1 MVALWLNI
9 AQTTAARAHARFR
22 RNLVA
27 LEPKT
32 HMTSSKPK
40 ELTASERMF
49 VGEYLVDFNA
59 TAALMRCGWSPH
71 SANNN
76 AVYFLRKPH
85 VRAAIEQGMKRMEAH
100 SVISATRILEE
111 VLRIATADPRRA
123 MNEDGSMKPLQELDE
138 DTARA
143 VASIEVV
150 TKPGR
155 GEEPPTITHKLK
167 FWDKGRATDT
177 LLKSLGKLLEGPQ
190 VTTNVINAG
199 PGALEAA
206 RLRELENQLR
216 QVLGQPLL
224 EDGEAPAAAEE
235 VSNAPAEAPDD
246 DTIEAAQPADGTDL
260 DDPAFL

>member
-1 MVALWLNI
+1 MNA
-9 AQTTAARAHARFR
+9 
-22 RNLVA
+22 
-27 LEPKT
+27 PK
-32 HMTSSKPK
+32 PR
-40 ELTASERMF
+40 ELTKAERLF

-71 SANNN
+71 TANQNS
-76 AVYFLRKPH
+76 VYFLRKPH
-85 VRAAIEQGMKRMEAH
+85 VRAAIEKSIKRMEAH
-100 SVISATRILEE
+100 TVVSATRILEE

-123 MNEDGSMKPLQELDE
+123 MNDDGSMKQLQELDE

-143 VASIEVV
+143 VASLEVV

-177 LLKSLGKLLEGPQ
+177 LLKSLGKLIDGVQ
-190 VTTNVINAG
+190 VNNTTVVGVG

-206 RLRELENQLR
+206 RMLELENKLR
-216 QVLGQPLL
+216 ETLGLEQV
-224 EDGEAPAAAEE
+224 EAVEPAEE
-235 VSNAPAEAPDD
+235 VSAASTEEADD
-246 DTIEAAQPADGTDL
+246 DTIEATAPSDI

>member
-1 MVALWLNI
+1 MTALKL
-9 AQTTAARAHARFR
+9 
-22 RNLVA
+22 
-27 LEPKT
+27 
-32 HMTSSKPK
+32 K
-40 ELTASERMF
+40 ELTPAERRF

-71 SANNN
+71 TANQNS
-76 AVYFLRKPH
+76 VYFLRKPH
-85 VRAAIEQGMKRMEAH
+85 VRAAIEKGIRRMEAH
-100 SVISATRILEE
+100 NVVSATRILEE

-123 MNEDGSMKPLQELDE
+123 MNDDGSMKQLQELDE

-143 VASIEVV
+143 VAAIEVT

-177 LLKSLGKLLEGPQ
+177 LLKSLGKLIDGIQ
-190 VTTNVINAG
+190 VSNTVTVG

-206 RLRELENQLR
+206 RMLELENKLR
-216 QVLGQPLL
+216 ETLGLEQVEAVEPAD
-224 EDGEAPAAAEE
+224 EVSAAPAD
-235 VSNAPAEAPDD
+235 EADD
-246 DTIEAAQPADGTDL
+246 DTIEAAAPSDL

>member
-1 MVALWLNI
+1 MTALKL
-9 AQTTAARAHARFR
+9 
-22 RNLVA
+22 
-27 LEPKT
+27 
-32 HMTSSKPK
+32 K
-40 ELTASERMF
+40 ELTPAERRF

-71 SANNN
+71 TANQNS
-76 AVYFLRKPH
+76 VYFLRKPH
-85 VRAAIEQGMKRMEAH
+85 VRAAIEKGIKRMEAH
-100 SVISATRILEE
+100 NVVSATRILEE

-123 MNEDGSMKPLQELDE
+123 MNDDGSMKQLQELDE

-143 VASIEVV
+143 VAAIEVT

-177 LLKSLGKLLEGPQ
+177 LLKSLGKLIDGIQ
-190 VTTNVINAG
+190 VSNTVTVG

-206 RLRELENQLR
+206 RMLELENKLR
-216 QVLGQPLL
+216 ETLGLEQVEAVEPAD
-224 EDGEAPAAAEE
+224 EVSAAPAD
-235 VSNAPAEAPDD
+235 EADD
-246 DTIEAAQPADGTDL
+246 DTIEAAAPSDL